1 VPTSEETRVT
11 GPPDDDA
18 AEAGAAD
25 RKRRARRRS
34 LAARD
39 TLPEAER
46 ARRSAAVC
54 ARAARLPELQAASG
68 LFLFAAF
75 RSEVDTGPLIAWAL
89 EHGKAVCV
97 PRVLGPAVMEAYR
110 ITDPS
115 TDLAPGAWGI
125 PEPSDDLEP
134 ADPKELD
141 AAVVPGSVF
150 DAAGRR
156 CGYGGGFYDAYLPRL
171 REGVPRIGLAFELQ
185 LVDELPCEP
194 HDLPV
199 HVVVTES
206 RVLRPG

>member
-1 VPTSEETRVT
+1 MTATRDGHSAET
-11 GPPDDDA
+11 
-18 AEAGAAD
+18 GAAG
-25 RKRRARRRS
+25 RKRRVRRRT

-39 TLPEAER
+39 TLPSTDR
-46 ARRSAAVC
+46 ARLSAAAC
-54 ARAARLPELQAASG
+54 ARAASLPELRAASS

-75 RSEVDTGPLIAWAL
+75 RSEIDTGPLIAWAL
-89 EHGKAVCV
+89 EHGKAVYV
-97 PRVLGPAVMEAYR
+97 PRVLGPAVMDAYR

-125 PEPSDDLEP
+125 PEPKGDREP
-134 ADPKELD
+134 VDPAKLD
-141 AAVVPGSVF
+141 VAVVPGSVF

-185 LVDELPCEP
+185 LVDDLPCEP
-194 HDLPV
+194 HDLAV
-199 HVVVTES
+199 HVIVTES